1 MVVCFELREVKWR
14 RSNVGISNSV
24 VVTHMEIT
32 LLVQHEAQRESSGTM
47 KGYTTLAREGRVP
60 EEMR

>member
-1 MVVCFELREVKWR
+1 
-14 RSNVGISNSV
+14 
-24 VVTHMEIT
+24 MEIT

-47 KGYTTLAREGRVP
+47 KGYTSLAREDRVP